1 MVREMLQEKHSQER
15 GEAGRRGKEGQP
27 GKIHRP
33 NEVVVLVGWFV
44 FNVLMF
50 SHVDVKTDHGVY
62 SNPSTANPVHLGP
75 KRALLRSKG
84 KSKGYPGT

>member
-1 MVREMLQEKHSQER
+1 MREER
-15 GEAGRRGKEGQP
+15 QAGREREGQP

-33 NEVVVLVGWFV
+33 NELVVLVCLF
-44 FNVLMF
+44 FFSFFMF

-75 KRALLRSKG
+75 KRALLRSKA
-84 KSKGYPGT
+84 KSKGCPGT